1 MHNRKG
7 SLFLEI
13 LGAFCLL
20 LIILIPVLS
29 SFSTGVRQTHT
40 VKAYASAASVADYV
54 VASAKAEIAM
64 GGSDPT
70 GTANVTADVIASL
83 SKTSKQLRELDVTRT
98 IQTLGSSLY
107 LITVNVKWH
116 DPFVKNDR
124 KVSVKTVEGRL

>member
-20 LIILIPVLS
+20 LIILVPVLG

-40 VKAYASAASVADYV
+40 VKAYASAASIADYV

-70 GTANVTADVIASL
+70 GTANVTADVTSSL
-83 SKTSKQLRELDVTRT
+83 SKTTSQLRELDVTRT

-107 LITVNVKWH
+107 LITVTVKWH
-116 DPFVKNDR
+116 DPFVNNDR

>member
-70 GTANVTADVIASL
+70 GTANVTADVVASL

-124 KVSVKTVEGRL
+124 TVSVKTVEGRL